1 MCRHIRL
8 LYGKPLAEEE
18 VTHFK
23 HNIRTSCLE
32 SLTKILSECMD
43 EHKITSEHLQA
54 CKEFLDESKSNCNRD
69 RNYLDKAVAIWRNS
83 TLQNY
88 ILEMTP
94 QHYFSTE
101 VSSASQEGFHSPARV
116 NKNQCKLNSDHPAYH
131 LLPSFSRIMSKGY
144 YPTLDDILSIRIPT
158 TGK

>member
-1 MCRHIRL
+1 M
-8 LYGKPLAEEE
+8 
-18 VTHFK
+18 HFK

-32 SLTKILSECMD
+32 NLTKLLSACID
-43 EHKITSEHLQA
+43 ENKITSEHLHA
-54 CKEFLDESKSNCNRD
+54 CKEFLDESKSNCNKD
-69 RNYLDKAVAIWRNS
+69 RQFLDKSVAIWRNS

-101 VSSASQEGFHSPARV
+101 VSYASQETLPSASNV
-116 NKNQCKLNSDHPAYH
+116 NKSQSKLHSDHPAYH

-158 TGK
+158 TGKQSNERAMRLSINLKFI